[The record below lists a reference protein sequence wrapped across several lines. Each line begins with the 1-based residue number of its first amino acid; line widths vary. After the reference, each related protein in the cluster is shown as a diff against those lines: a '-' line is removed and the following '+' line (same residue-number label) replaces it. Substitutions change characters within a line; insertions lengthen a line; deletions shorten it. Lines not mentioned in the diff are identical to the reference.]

1 MDSSSPLDNNQIKAD
16 MNLEISHL
24 NDPDLAERILDLKE
38 ISLKSQ
44 IPAIAAVGSENQLK
58 QHADAKF
65 DSVFGQSIESLG
77 KWINN
82 LRQQKA
88 IKVGDYKS
96 TIANRE
102 KHEATV
108 RGEVL
113 RKVEW
118 TGGERF
124 EYLFLLFGAILLWLV
139 GYLSLVQVVKAA
151 SDGSTLTNLAAWL
164 LPLAG
169 VTVMA
174 LMIKILLSRLQGTK
188 AFGVLLT
195 IFIIAGL
202 AASLTWLFCFSG
214 FIQKQSAPVTL
225 PTLDGSTAQTPTSQ
239 PQPSSGGGDGS
250 TLYIIVSILGEA
262 LGAGACYAYAASIEN
277 SKTIYDVGPNP
288 DWAKYNKDSEALELS
303 INLIDENV
311 VCAEGLIKSIESKRL
326 NFEQD
331 VFQAYKSKQAQR
343 LEQEEKEIMGGGQA
357 S

>member
-1 MDSSSPLDNNQIKAD
+1 MEPSNPLDNNQIKAD

-38 ISLKSQ
+38 IALKNQ
-44 IPAIAAVGSENQLK
+44 IESIAAVGSENQMK

-65 DSVFGQSIESLG
+65 DSVFGQSVESLG

-82 LRQQKA
+82 LRQQKG

-96 TIANRE
+96 SISNRDKQE
-102 KHEATV
+102 STV

-124 EYLFLLFGAILLWLV
+124 EYFFLLFGAILLWLV
-139 GYLSLVQVVKAA
+139 GYLSLVQVVKSA
-151 SDGSTLTNLAAWL
+151 SDGSSLTTFAAWL

-174 LMIKILLSRLQGTK
+174 LMIKILLSRLEGTK

-202 AASLTWLFCFSG
+202 AASLAWLFCFSG
-214 FIQKQSAPVTL
+214 FVQKQTAPLEL
-225 PTLDGSTAQTPTSQ
+225 PSLDGSSAQTSSMSQ
-239 PQPSSGGGDGS
+239 PQQSSGSEGS
-250 TLYIIVSILGEA
+250 ALYIIVSILGEA
-262 LGAGACYAYAASIEN
+262 LGAGACYAYASSIER
-277 SKTIYDVGPNP
+277 SKTIYDTGTNP
-288 DWAKYNKDSEALELS
+288 TWAKFNKESEALELD
-303 INLIDENV
+303 INLIDEKV
-311 VCAEGLIKSIESKRL
+311 VCAEGLLSSIEGKKK
-326 NFEQD
+326 NFEED
-331 VFQAYKSKQAQR
+331 VYQAYKNKQSKR
-343 LEQEEKEIMGGGQA
+343 LEQEEKEITGGGGQ